1 MGQWSMHVEG
11 HGIHDNGRDDDAD
24 IMFAEF
30 VAELRKHHAVQAA
43 TFTVGSIR
51 HMPPDGVPA
60 AAEPGAD
67 EDGS

>member
-30 VAELRKHHAVQAA
+30 VNELRKHHDVVSA
-43 TFTVGSIR
+43 TFTVGSTR

-60 AAEPGAD
+60 ADEAEADTDGA
-67 EDGS
+67 